1 MQTNKMIVN
10 ERQGIPLISEGHP
23 SAVHEGH
30 PSAVHE
36 GHPSAVRVILK
47 QCNLELLKH
56 ILALERRITQS
67 QKNVGK
73 RFFFIT
79 KLLYECECWC
89 QGFCS
94 TSNQGKV
101 LVMGKIYVYV
111 ILYKCTSNVKNYQLV
126 PSRER

>member
-10 ERQGIPLISEGHP
+10 ERQGIPLIS
-23 SAVHEGH
+23 EGH

-67 QKNVGK
+67 QKNVGN

-79 KLLYECECWC
+79 KLL
-89 QGFCS
+89 
-94 TSNQGKV
+94 
-101 LVMGKIYVYV
+101 
-111 ILYKCTSNVKNYQLV
+111 
-126 PSRER
+126 